1 MEDRGR
7 TTQLLRQARDGVPHA
22 VDLLYDRIGARLLAL
37 VRLRLDATTA
47 RYTEPEDVVQEVLLK
62 AFRHIGDFEKDT
74 SRSFF
79 AWLAIIASN
88 TIRDLRAGLL
98 QQKRDAR
105 LTTSA
110 DQVSMEIA
118 DTHRSAVS
126 RIIID
131 EKLSRLEHALAA
143 LKPRHRE
150 IILLRR
156 FEERSFPEI
165 GAVMD
170 LKEDAARMLFTR
182 AMAALTRSMEP

>member
-7 TTQLLRQARDGVPHA
+7 TTQLLRQAHQGQADA
-22 VDLLYDRIGARLLAL
+22 INLLYDRIGPRLLAL

-47 RYTEPEDVVQEVLLK
+47 RFCEPEDVVQEVLLK
-62 AFRHIGDFEKDT
+62 AFRQIDSFQKDT

-88 TIRDLRAGLL
+88 TIHDLRSWHL

-105 LTTSA
+105 LTTSTDETPIEVA
-110 DQVSMEIA
+110 G
-118 DTHRSAVS
+118 THRSAVS

-131 EKLSRLEHALAA
+131 ENLSRLERALAS
-143 LKPRHRE
+143 LKPRYRE

-156 FEERSFPEI
+156 FEERSFSEI

-170 LKEDAARMLFTR
+170 CKEDAARMLFTR
-182 AMAALTRSMEP
+182 AMAALTKSLV